1 MYAGH
6 SFTFLVGAKMKDAR
20 NCGYAG
26 MKELRCTGF
35 HVLSSIRESKDKSYQ
50 GQQEYQC
57 IVSD

>member
-6 SFTFLVGAKMKDAR
+6 LFTFLVGAKMKDAR

-26 MKELRCTGF
+26 MEKLRCTVF
-35 HVLSSIRESKDKSYQ
+35 CVLSWISESKGKSYQ

-57 IVSD
+57 IISD